1 MDSEGWSHIFTA
13 VESTP
18 SFNQENSK
26 TSTPKLECHKDVCLI
41 RQKDINGTVNF
52 LQAIAKTV
60 PFDAPDFYKNI
71 DTCMY
76 KTRHEYLG
84 HALHCSSESLCN
96 SLLRPAKI
104 VSCHFSHLRSLIRRV
119 YDARRLSLDING
131 VKTAMSG
138 GSYDTLQVA
147 MTFLDQTLSCI
158 RGPNPSPTD
167 FDCDSNN
174 TTQVTEDDIMEQY
187 GQSLRHVAELRDHY
201 ITTVCD
207 VCEQLRSD
215 VRTLKSYENCNWN
228 KSWNCYIHT
237 RHSMKI

>member
-1 MDSEGWSHIFTA
+1 
-13 VESTP
+13 
-18 SFNQENSK
+18 
-26 TSTPKLECHKDVCLI
+26 
-41 RQKDINGTVNF
+41 
-52 LQAIAKTV
+52 
-60 PFDAPDFYKNI
+60 
-71 DTCMY
+71 MY

-207 VCEQLRSD
+207 V
-215 VRTLKSYENCNWN
+215 W
-228 KSWNCYIHT
+228 
-237 RHSMKI
+237 